1 MQRRA
6 VRALAVHGD
15 APLGDE
21 HLRAIAGPEAVAA
34 AIELEDRHDTT
45 SHSPRH
51 SLVGILAQ
59 TLPQE
64 DLVDETERALEH
76 FTAWSGAH
84 GGDGEA
90 VLREAAALLA
100 LLERA
105 HAAQRW
111 SQVIALGRA
120 VEDAYVLGQ
129 RWEAWGRVLGLVLDA
144 ARRGDDLE
152 AEGWARHQL
161 GTRAYGVGDADTAR
175 ASLQQALALRER
187 IGDHAGA
194 AATRQNLRV
203 VGGRTPLL
211 YRLSH
216 VSLVVVA
223 IVCALLI
230 GSAGVAGAGIL
241 SSGGGGTALVVGVQG
256 DGAVVS
262 DDGSVR
268 CAGERCATE
277 HPVNTELL
285 LRARPEPGSEF
296 ARWDGACSGRG
307 ACRVLLTA
315 DTGVIA
321 VFKPVRA
328 PHDVT
333 VRIRGEGTVVSHPAG
348 IACGADEEC
357 EATFTRSREVHL
369 TAAAA
374 TGYRFDRLV
383 EWLHR
388 ASVAAP
394 SAATSGGRS
403 STRASSPMRTR
414 SGSRSTSAAAASA
427 RSSAGSRASTV
438 ASCAPPA
445 SSAALACTSR
455 PSRSLARGSPAGATR
470 RVGHGRPR
478 PARSPSYAAAVWPR
492 ASRVMSRC
500 PRPRTSKTSIRG
512 VPSPIT
518 QPPRRPRN
526 PRARLVTRS
535 GSSTPAPVGAP

>member
-1 MQRRA
+1 M
-6 VRALAVHGD
+6 
-15 APLGDE
+15 
-21 HLRAIAGPEAVAA
+21 
-34 AIELEDRHDTT
+34 
-45 SHSPRH
+45 
-51 SLVGILAQ
+51 
-59 TLPQE
+59 
-64 DLVDETERALEH
+64 
-76 FTAWSGAH
+76 
-84 GGDGEA
+84 
-90 VLREAAALLA
+90 LREAAALLA

-144 ARRGDDLE
+144 ARRCDDLE

-241 SSGGGGTALVVGVQG
+241 SSGGAGTALVVGVQG

-357 EATFTRSREVHL
+357 EATFTRSREVRL

-383 EWLHR
+383 EWLQ
-388 ASVAAP
+388 
-394 SAATSGGRS
+394 GR
-403 STRASSPMRTR
+403 
-414 SGSRSTSAAAASA
+414 
-427 RSSAGSRASTV
+427 
-438 ASCAPPA
+438 
-445 SSAALACTSR
+445 
-455 PSRSLARGSPAGATR
+455 RSLRHR
-470 RVGHGRPR
+470 RRRAAVGRPR
-478 PARSPSYAAAVWPR
+478 ALRRRCGRGPARGRPPRQRPRQGHQPAVGHRLWRAVRRRLQARRSRAPRGRRAAWLAVRRLERPVVWVTDGQDLHGHPRTQQPCGRALR
-492 ASRVMSRC
+492 AS
-500 PRPRTSKTSIRG
+500 
-512 VPSPIT
+512 
-518 QPPRRPRN
+518 
-526 PRARLVTRS
+526 
-535 GSSTPAPVGAP
+535 